1 MTDTHEQT
9 EDHVDYL
16 SRISE
21 AKGFLGRE
29 FLTWLWFIAETGD
42 SKVVLKD
49 AQDNEDLELDIWV
62 DDRLVLENSSSTEM
76 QESVMKGGDPS
87 QTDEAAAA
95 LRSGK
100 TVKEMRIGVNVTGVG
115 EYSAILNSVDLSPRS
130 LKLPEPDS
138 SENITDSDET
148 RTMQRMQFTDTF
160 LTVLDGLF
168 SMYMKDRI
176 DDDWKKKGHSKISS
190 WIKTRQASPTFH

>member
-1 MTDTHEQT
+1 MTDTQEHPSE
-9 EDHVDYL
+9 HVESL
-16 SRISE
+16 SRLSE

-29 FLTWLWFIAETGD
+29 FLTWLWFLAETGD
-42 SKVVLKD
+42 GRLVLKD
-49 AQDNEDLELDIWV
+49 SWEDRDLELDLWV
-62 DDRLVLENSSSTEM
+62 DDRLVLENSASTDV

-87 QTDEAAAA
+87 QTEEAAAA

-100 TVKEMRIGVNVTGVG
+100 SVKEMRLGVNITGVG

-148 RTMQRMQFTDTF
+148 RTMQRMQYTDTF
-160 LTVLDGLF
+160 LTVIDGLF
-168 SMYMKDRI
+168 KMYMNDRV
-176 DDDWKKKGHSKISS
+176 DDDWKKNGHSKISS
-190 WIKTRQASPTFH
+190 WITSRQPSPTFH